1 MKNQVFKLFVCHAGW
16 HVVHEKKSLKKL
28 TDLEEQ
34 ESMNNEFDPL
44 WLQESTNLPLEI
56 H

>member
-1 MKNQVFKLFVCHAGW
+1 MNNQVFNCEFATPGGMLYMK
-16 HVVHEKKSLKKL
+16 KKSLKKL

-34 ESMNNEFDPL
+34 ESMNNELDPL